1 MKLFHG
7 IVVIIVLFA
16 AGLLFLQG
24 RHPLHK
30 VSFVPMAG
38 LLALSGIL
46 FVIMGKIALLI
57 ALISLA
63 LFFFISK
70 RA

>member
-1 MKLFHG
+1 MKLLPG
-7 IVVIIVLFA
+7 IILIIVLFA
-16 AGLLFLQG
+16 AGLVFLQG
-24 RHPLHK
+24 RKSLHK
-30 VSFVPMAG
+30 ASFVPMAG

-46 FVIMGKIALLI
+46 FVLIGKIALLI

-63 LFFFISK
+63 IFFFISK